1 MVIGGYVSPWKS
13 EELLSLTWENIADLS
28 TNFVQANKD
37 VIIDYVAFP
46 AEVEKFSQKIYAEVE
61 NAEIIYVVL
70 WVDVD
75 ELLRRDA
82 LRIKEHQ
89 MGVRCLELINE
100 FASKGIDNR
109 FVYNTTN
116 LQPTEL
122 DKILLNIRQNPA
134 FKYWVSYGCDS
145 LIRKATIAALSVYCL
160 GGELVLNYDYFT
172 FNSIPHKVL
181 AGILELH
188 KEIFGDSNDLVSK
201 MTIKRQLLVITAM
214 DDVKLLGTRLD
225 MHLMIINSTV
235 G

>member
-1 MVIGGYVSPWKS
+1 VEKMNKIYIISGPAGVGKSTTSKRLAEQFEQSAYIEGDLINHMVIGGYVPPWKS
-13 EELLSLTWENIADLS
+13 EELLSLIWENIADLS

-70 WVDVD
+70 WVDDD

-134 FKYWVSYGCDS
+134 FKY
-145 LIRKATIAALSVYCL
+145 
-160 GGELVLNYDYFT
+160 
-172 FNSIPHKVL
+172 
-181 AGILELH
+181 
-188 KEIFGDSNDLVSK
+188 
-201 MTIKRQLLVITAM
+201 
-214 DDVKLLGTRLD
+214 
-225 MHLMIINSTV
+225 
-235 G
+235 